1 MGANVT
7 VKVDLKGLEKKC
19 SPEAVRRGQI
29 AMSNQML
36 LDMNKYTPVQS
47 GHLRG
52 SGHSNVDTLVW
63 STPYARIRFYNRR
76 LKLFFSEK
84 QRKFFLRTK
93 TDCSP
98 KNRNPELVGVGIGRP
113 LRNIRKNGAK
123 WLLKQWELN
132 K

>member
-7 VKVDLKGLEKKC
+7 IKVDLKGLEKKC
-19 SPEAVRRGQI
+19 SPEAVRRGQV

-36 LDMNKYTPVQS
+36 MDMNKYIPVQS

-63 STPYARIRFYNRR
+63 STPYARIRFYNRK

-84 QRKFFLRTK
+84 QRKFFFANKDRLLAHK
-93 TDCSP
+93 P
-98 KNRNPELVGVGIGRP
+98 KPGTGG
-113 LRNIRKNGAK
+113 
-123 WLLKQWELN
+123 
-132 K
+132 

>member
-84 QRKFFLRTK
+84 TTEVLFCEQRQTARQK
-93 TDCSP
+93 TET
-98 KNRNPELVGVGIGRP
+98 RNWWALG
-113 LRNIRKNGAK
+113 
-123 WLLKQWELN
+123 
-132 K
+132 

>member
-1 MGANVT
+1 MGANVSI
-7 VKVDLKGLEKKC
+7 KVDLKGLEKKC

-84 QRKFFLRTK
+84 QRKFFFANKDRLLAK
-93 TDCSP
+93 KP
-98 KNRNPELVGVGIGRP
+98 KPGTGGRWDKKAAAKHRKEWGQVAIKAMGV
-113 LRNIRKNGAK
+113 K
-123 WLLKQWELN
+123 
-132 K
+132 

>member
-1 MGANVT
+1 MGADVT
-7 VKVDLKGLEKKC
+7 IKVDLQGLEKKC
-19 SPEAVRRGQI
+19 SLEAVRRGQI

-36 LDMNKYTPVQS
+36 MDMNKYTPVQS

-52 SGHSNVDTLVW
+52 SRHSNVDTLVW

-84 QRKFFLRTK
+84 QRKFFFANKDRLLAHK
-93 TDCSP
+93 P
-98 KNRNPELVGVGIGRP
+98 KPGTGGRWD
-113 LRNIRKNGAK
+113 KKAAAK
-123 WLLKQWELN
+123 HSKQWGQVALRAMGV

>member
-1 MGANVT
+1 MGADVT

-19 SPEAVRRGQI
+19 SPEAVKRGQV
-29 AMSNQML
+29 AMTNQIL
-36 LDMNKYTPVQS
+36 LDMNKYIPVQS

-84 QRKFFLRTK
+84 QRKFFFANKDSLLAHKSKPGTGPRWDK
-93 TDCSP
+93 
-98 KNRNPELVGVGIGRP
+98 KAAAKHKKEWGQVAIKAMGV
-113 LRNIRKNGAK
+113 K
-123 WLLKQWELN
+123 
-132 K
+132 

>member
-1 MGANVT
+1 MGADVT
-7 VKVDLKGLEKKC
+7 IKVDLKGLEKKC

-84 QRKFFLRTK
+84 QRKFFFANKDRLLAQKPKPGTGKRWDKKASAKYSKEWGKVALRAM
-93 TDCSP
+93 
-98 KNRNPELVGVGIGRP
+98 GV
-113 LRNIRKNGAK
+113 N
-123 WLLKQWELN
+123 
-132 K
+132 

>member
-1 MGANVT
+1 MGADVT
-7 VKVDLKGLEKKC
+7 IKVDLQGLEKKC

-36 LDMNKYTPVQS
+36 LDMNKYTPVQF

-84 QRKFFLRTK
+84 QRKFFFANKDRLLAQK
-93 TDCSP
+93 P
-98 KNRNPELVGVGIGRP
+98 KPGTGGRWD
-113 LRNIRKNGAK
+113 KKAAAK
-123 WLLKQWELN
+123 HKKQWGKVALRAMGVN
-132 K
+132 